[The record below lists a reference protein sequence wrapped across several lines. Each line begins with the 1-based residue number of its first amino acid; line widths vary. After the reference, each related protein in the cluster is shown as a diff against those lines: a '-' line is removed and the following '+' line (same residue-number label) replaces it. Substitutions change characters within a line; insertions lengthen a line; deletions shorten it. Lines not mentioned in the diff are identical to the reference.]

1 MWQVTPRCS
10 EVCQQTAVC
19 NQSINQSIKQSINQS
34 INQSV
39 RPIVAEL
46 LLGKVRNEK
55 KTKTKKGYEKL
66 IVCTLTFFNTAVSNT
81 FMTVF
86 C

>member
-1 MWQVTPRCS
+1 MHTVGKSNMTKSTPG
-10 EVCQQTAVC
+10 
-19 NQSINQSIKQSINQS
+19 NILHGSINQS

-55 KTKTKKGYEKL
+55 KKTKTKRRL
-66 IVCTLTFFNTAVSNT
+66 
-81 FMTVF
+81 
-86 C
+86 